1 VLLFGA
7 TGGAGGSV
15 LRVCLASPIVGT
27 VRTIT
32 RRPVAITDAKL
43 QPIVHEDFLDYS
55 TVSASFAGVD
65 ACLFCLGV
73 SATQVSEEQAYR
85 RITHDFAVAAARM
98 LHAASP
104 AGVFHFVSGTGAD
117 LDSRFMWARVK
128 AETER
133 DLMAL
138 GGAVCWRPAY
148 IDGEHSDNAPLML
161 KIGRPLF
168 RVLKPFRS
176 MYVAG
181 EDIGLAMLQA
191 TLDGTRTGIIDNT
204 ELRFLADRTR
214 AQRQ

>member
-1 VLLFGA
+1 MNTAGGLRAPLTVLLFGA
-7 TGGAGGSV
+7 PGGARGSV

-65 ACLFCLGV
+65 ACLFCLG
-73 SATQVSEEQAYR
+73 
-85 RITHDFAVAAARM
+85 
-98 LHAASP
+98 
-104 AGVFHFVSGTGAD
+104 
-117 LDSRFMWARVK
+117 
-128 AETER
+128 
-133 DLMAL
+133 L
-138 GGAVCWRPAY
+138 GHTWRPAY

-161 KIGRPLF
+161 KIWRPLF
-168 RVLKPFRS
+168 RLLKPFRS

-191 TLDGTRTGIIDNT
+191 TLDGTRAGIIDNT

-214 AQRQ
+214 AQR